1 MKKRVVFVGLMMV
14 STILFAQGGG
24 PKHRGFAM
32 GSGRIDRMK
41 SELSLTDDQVT
52 KMKAISEKYVQSFE
66 QLRKDTLITVAASR
80 AKGRK
85 LFADEQSE
93 IKGVLTPV
101 QQAKWTE
108 LMAKR
113 KRDRDSHKGGKHY
126 KGNRK

>member
-1 MKKRVVFVGLMMV
+1 MKKGVVFVGLMMV

-24 PKHRGFAM
+24 PRHRAM
-32 GSGRIDRMK
+32 GSGRIDRLK

-80 AKGRK
+80 ARARK

-93 IKGVLTPV
+93 INGLLTPA
-101 QQAKWTE
+101 QQKKWTE
-108 LMAKR
+108 IKAKR
-113 KRDRDSHKGGKHY
+113 KEDYKDHKGGGHR
-126 KGNRK
+126 KGDRK